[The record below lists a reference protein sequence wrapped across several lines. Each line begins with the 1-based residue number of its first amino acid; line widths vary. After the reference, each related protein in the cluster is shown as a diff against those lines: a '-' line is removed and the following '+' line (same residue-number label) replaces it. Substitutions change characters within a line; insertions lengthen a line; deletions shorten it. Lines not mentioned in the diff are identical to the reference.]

1 MTFSTTAEFI
11 TPSWLKQMQQIGRLL
26 SGTISSKE
34 CLSESFLARQV
45 PSRVEVGAHLS
56 ANLRPEGKAARPTQ
70 ISARPKMI
78 VFGRSFS
85 KKASKSCR
93 IHRRADVSVART
105 IVMET
110 LEPPLS
116 ED

>member
-34 CLSESFLARQV
+34 CLLESFLARQV
-45 PSRVEVGAHLS
+45 PSRVEVGPHLL

-78 VFGRSFS
+78 VFWPFLLEEGFEIVSDTPTSRRFCRSHNS
-85 KKASKSCR
+85 DGDA
-93 IHRRADVSVART
+93 
-105 IVMET
+105 
-110 LEPPLS
+110 
-116 ED
+116 